1 MEVSSAGAST
11 PAPLVVVMGVSGSGK
26 TTVGDPLASRL
37 GVDYGE
43 ADEFHPASNIA
54 KMEAGTPLDD
64 HDREPW
70 LKAIGVWLAEHG
82 DRGAVAT
89 CSALKRSYRDL
100 LRAQAPETVFL
111 HLQAA
116 REVLEERMTTRKG
129 HFMPASLLD
138 SQLET
143 LEDLEADEAGFEI
156 ENTIPPDEIVNR
168 FVDWFEEH
176 RTAPEE
182 STT

>member
-1 MEVSSAGAST
+1 
-11 PAPLVVVMGVSGSGK
+11 
-26 TTVGDPLASRL
+26 
-37 GVDYGE
+37 
-43 ADEFHPASNIA
+43 
-54 KMEAGTPLDD
+54 
-64 HDREPW
+64 
-70 LKAIGVWLAEHG
+70 
-82 DRGAVAT
+82 
-89 CSALKRSYRDL
+89 
-100 LRAQAPETVFL
+100 
-111 HLQAA
+111 
-116 REVLEERMTTRKG
+116 MTTRKG

-156 ENTIPPDEIVNR
+156 ENTIPPDEIVDR